1 MKLLLDENL
10 SRRLVPF
17 LQAEFPDST
26 QVVLAGLERATDM
39 AIWAHARDR
48 GYVIVTR
55 DADFEELSTIHGC
68 PPRVIWIRGENMSKT
83 AILNLLL
90 ANRDV
95 IEDALSEDGIAC
107 VELGSNIGRRESPQ
121 APDSSQRGFTL
132 IELAIV
138 MFIVSLLIGG
148 MLLPLSAQQDIR
160 ARQETERILANAR
173 DALLGFTILNE
184 RLPCPATANSAG
196 RETFCSTQTYPC
208 TGVEE
213 YAYNSATNNGYCFGY
228 YGNFLPAVTLGIQP
242 TDANGF
248 AVDGW
253 GANATNR
260 LRYAV
265 STNSLRNFGT
275 ILPTP
280 FVLTRTQ
287 GMKGA
292 TLKPDVSVCTS
303 GAQVINPGTSIAE
316 TSAGQNNY
324 ARCAAG
330 GALIEDAMA
339 VIYSLGKNSGTDG
352 SEADETHNPNPQATI
367 VVDPAFVSATPGP
380 TFDDHMIWISTNIL
394 FNRMVSAGKLP

>member
-1 MKLLLDENL
+1 M
-10 SRRLVPF
+10 RIPAVP
-17 LQAEFPDST
+17 PVPT
-26 QVVLAGLERATDM
+26 
-39 AIWAHARDR
+39 HA
-48 GYVIVTR
+48 
-55 DADFEELSTIHGC
+55 
-68 PPRVIWIRGENMSKT
+68 P
-83 AILNLLL
+83 
-90 ANRDV
+90 
-95 IEDALSEDGIAC
+95 
-107 VELGSNIGRRESPQ
+107 
-121 APDSSQRGFTL
+121 RGFTL

-138 MFIVSLLIGG
+138 MFVVALLLGG
-148 MLLPLSAQQDIR
+148 ILLPLSAQQDIR

-213 YAYNSATNNGYCFGY
+213 YAYNSNTNNGYCFGY

-242 TDANGF
+242 IDANGF

-253 GANATNR
+253 GANTANR

-275 ILPTP
+275 TIPTP

-287 GMKGA
+287 GMKDA
-292 TLKPDVSVCTS
+292 RLKPDLSVCTS
-303 GAQVINPGTSIAE
+303 GAQVINPGTSTAE
-316 TSAGQNNY
+316 TNTGQNNY
-324 ARCAAG
+324 ARCVAAG

-352 SEADETHNPNPQATI
+352 SSADETHNPNPQATI
-367 VVDPAFVSATPGP
+367 AADPAFVSAAPGP
-380 TFDDHMIWISTNIL
+380 AFDDQLVWLSANTI
-394 FNRMVSAGKLP
+394 FNRLVTAGKL